1 MAEGETLH
9 DLIEA
14 DRWLERV
21 RQQREHLPEQD
32 ELDRIEESLRLRVVE
47 VRETEDAVVRAR
59 QAYDEQA
66 ERAEKL
72 RQRHR
77 ELERALHQSSGA
89 RDLVAIET
97 EARSVAHQCDE
108 ADERGLDLLAQME
121 DLEVAV
127 QLQRHEVQPDLD
139 RRRELRETLTALRWS
154 LGEEAERL
162 AAERE
167 LLSER
172 LSATLRARYERARL
186 RAGITGGAFVV
197 DGRCDGCRLA
207 LSPLDL
213 DRFRRRQADE
223 VLECPSCGRILVS

>member
-1 MAEGETLH
+1 MADAEILH

-21 RQQREHLPEQD
+21 RQQREHLPEQE
-32 ELDRIEESLRLRVVE
+32 ELDRIEESLRLRVLE
-47 VRETEDAVVRAR
+47 VRETEVAVARAR

-66 ERAEKL
+66 DRAERL

-77 ELERALHQSSGA
+77 ELERVLHQSSGS

-97 EARSVAHQCDE
+97 EVRSVARQCDE
-108 ADERGLDLLAQME
+108 ADERGLDLLAQVE
-121 DLEVAV
+121 DLEVAA

-139 RRRELRETLTALRWS
+139 RRRELREAVTALRWS

-162 AAERE
+162 TTERQ

-172 LSATLRARYERARL
+172 LPAALRERYERARA
-186 RAGITGGAFVV
+186 RAGVAGGSFVV

-213 DRFRRRQADE
+213 DRFRRRGTDE
-223 VLECPSCGRILVS
+223 VVECPSCGRILVS

>member
-1 MAEGETLH
+1 MAEAEMLH

-21 RQQREHLPEQD
+21 RQQREHLPEQG
-32 ELDRIEESLRLRVVE
+32 ELDRIEESLRIRVAK
-47 VRETEDAVVRAR
+47 VRETEDAVMRAR

-66 ERAEKL
+66 ERAERL

-77 ELERALHQSSGA
+77 ELERALHQSSGS
-89 RDLVAIET
+89 RDLVAIEA

-108 ADERGLDLLAQME
+108 ADERALDLLAQVE
-121 DLEVAV
+121 DLEVSV
-127 QLQRHEVQPDLD
+127 REQRHEVQPDLD
-139 RRRELRETLTALRWS
+139 RRRELRETLTTLRWS

-162 AAERE
+162 ATERE
-167 LLSER
+167 QLSEG
-172 LSATLRARYERARL
+172 LSPTLRARYERARG
-186 RAGITGGAFVV
+186 RAGVAGGAFVV

-213 DRFRRRQADE
+213 DRFRRRPADE
-223 VLECPSCGRILVS
+223 VVECPSCGRILVS

>member
-1 MAEGETLH
+1 MAEAEILH

-32 ELDRIEESLRLRVVE
+32 EFDRLEESLRNRVATI
-47 VRETEDAVVRAR
+47 RETEGAAARVR
-59 QAYDEQA
+59 QAYEEQAEQA
-66 ERAEKL
+66 ERL

-77 ELERALHQSSGA
+77 ELERALHQSTGS

-97 EARSVAHQCDE
+97 EVRSVAHQCDE
-108 ADERGLDLLAQME
+108 ADERGLDLLAQVE
-121 DLEVAV
+121 DLEAAI
-127 QLQRHEVQPDLD
+127 QEQRREVQPDLG

-162 AAERE
+162 ATERE
-167 LLSER
+167 QLSDR
-172 LSATLRARYERARL
+172 LPPTLRARYERARV
-186 RAGITGGAFVV
+186 RAGVSGGAFVV

-223 VLECPSCGRILVS
+223 VVECPSCGRILVS